1 MMQSTS
7 AGPAQASLARRTGR
21 LFINYLRKVGQT
33 GVGAYSPRVAVE
45 IDGNAYSMPWR
56 LIGEMVRA
64 TVADGMVRIHYGLHE
79 VAVHPICA
87 GRRRRVIDPAHF
99 EGLTGFRAS
108 HAGGLALS
116 PISPPAPRSASTRR
130 SWEGAFDASRRSRSR
145 YADPIRADRYP

>member
-1 MMQSTS
+1 
-7 AGPAQASLARRTGR
+7 
-21 LFINYLRKVGQT
+21 V
-33 GVGAYSPRVAVE
+33 VE
-45 IDGNAYSMPWR
+45 IDGNAYSVPWR

-108 HAGGLALS
+108 HAGEFALS
-116 PISPPAPRSASTRR
+116 PISPPAPALLRPLGEYEAIVGGS
-130 SWEGAFDASRRSRSR
+130 F
-145 YADPIRADRYP
+145 